1 MIFRTLALTTIL
13 IFGMLIVPTSLWF
26 NVSIYGQQDQNK
38 GANGTSSVVL
48 PSSSPAKKL
57 HPVKIMSP
65 TKGQQIPVGSNL
77 TVLGTSIDNA
87 SSSCGVSVTLN
98 GIKPYQKT
106 VPAAGAN
113 DYSKWNFTLSPKY
126 ASIKD
131 GENQLKAK
139 FSCAD
144 NPALLGHFSR
154 NFTGIV
160 VSSSKATSVAGSN
173 TTS

>member
-1 MIFRTLALTTIL
+1 MIFGTLALIIIL
-13 IFGMLIVPTSLWF
+13 IFGTLIIPASLWM
-26 NVSIYGQQDQNK
+26 NVSIYAQQDLNK

-48 PSSSPAKKL
+48 PSSSPTKKL
-57 HPVKIMSP
+57 HPVKITSP

-77 TVLGTSIDNA
+77 TVLGSSIDNA
-87 SSSCGVSVTLN
+87 SSSCDVSVTLN
-98 GIKPYQKT
+98 GVKPYQKT
-106 VPAAGAN
+106 VPVAGAN

-160 VSSSKATSVAGSN
+160 VSSSKPASATASN

>member
-1 MIFRTLALTTIL
+1 MIFGTLALIIIL
-13 IFGMLIVPTSLWF
+13 IFGTLIIPASLWI
-26 NVSIYGQQDQNK
+26 NVSSYAQQDLNK

-48 PSSSPAKKL
+48 PSPSHTKKL
-57 HPVKIMSP
+57 HPVKITSP

-98 GIKPYQKT
+98 GIKPYQKA
-106 VPAAGAN
+106 VPVAGAN

-139 FSCAD
+139 FSCD
-144 NPALLGHFSR
+144 NNPALLGHFSR

-160 VSSSKATSVAGSN
+160 VSSSKPSSATASN

>member
-57 HPVKIMSP
+57 HPVKITSP

-106 VPAAGAN
+106 VPTAGAN